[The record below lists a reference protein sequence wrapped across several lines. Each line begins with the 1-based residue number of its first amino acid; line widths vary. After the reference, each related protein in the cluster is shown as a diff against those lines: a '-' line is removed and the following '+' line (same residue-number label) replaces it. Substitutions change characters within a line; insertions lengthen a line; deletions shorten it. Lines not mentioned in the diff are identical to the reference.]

1 MKLQQLR
8 YIVEVLN
15 HNLNVSATAESLY
28 TSQPGISKQ
37 VRMLEDELGVQI
49 FARSG
54 KHLTHVTQA
63 GHEVIQIAQEILG
76 KIDSIKAVAKEYTLP
91 DQGKLNIATTHT
103 QARYAL
109 PGVISAFM
117 KDYPHVSL
125 HMHQGTPQQISDAA
139 AKGEADF
146 AIATEAMHLYTDLIM
161 LPCYHWN
168 RCVLVKAEHPL
179 AQKSTRISIEELA
192 KYPLVTYVFG
202 FTGRSV
208 LDKAFQRK
216 GLNPRIVFTATDA
229 DVIKTYVRADVGV
242 GVLAS
247 MAVED
252 DLDQDLVKIDV
263 SHLFDA
269 STTKIG
275 FRKGNFLRGYMFD
288 FIERFAPHLTKSVV
302 EHACLARNQEEINAM
317 FEDIELPTL

>member
-1 MKLQQLR
+1 MKLQQLK

-49 FARSG
+49 FGRSG
-54 KHLTHVTQA
+54 KHLTHVTSA
-63 GHEVIQIAQEILG
+63 GNEVIHIARQILSKVE
-76 KIDSIKAVAKEYTLP
+76 SIKSVANEHTLP

-109 PGVISAFM
+109 PKVIKGFM
-117 KDYPHVSL
+117 NKYPKVSL

-139 AKGEADF
+139 ARGDADF
-146 AIATEAMHLYTDLIM
+146 AIATEALHLYSDLIM

-168 RCVLVKAEHPL
+168 RSIVVTKDHPL
-179 AQKSTRISIEELA
+179 AKKGSAITVPDVAAFPII
-192 KYPLVTYVFG
+192 TYVFG
-202 FTGRSV
+202 FTGRSE
-208 LDKAFQRK
+208 LDKAFNAH
-216 GLNPRIVFTATDA
+216 GLEPHIVFTATDA
-229 DVIKTYVRADVGV
+229 DVIKTYVRLGLGV
-242 GVLAS
+242 GVLAT
-247 MAVED
+247 MAVDKEVD
-252 DLDQDLVKIDV
+252 TDLVCIDA

-275 FRKGNFLRGYMFD
+275 FRKGSFLRGYMYD
-288 FIERFAPHLTKSVV
+288 FIERFAPHLTKDVV
-302 EHACLARNQEEINAM
+302 ERASLLRSQEDVDEM
-317 FEDIELPTL
+317 FKNVKLPSK